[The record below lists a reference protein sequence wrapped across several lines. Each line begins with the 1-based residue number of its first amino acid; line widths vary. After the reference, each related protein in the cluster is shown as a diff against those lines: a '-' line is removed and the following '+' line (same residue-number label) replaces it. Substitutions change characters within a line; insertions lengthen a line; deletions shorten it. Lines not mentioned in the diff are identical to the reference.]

1 MKRSLPGAA
10 TAAPAVPAQ
19 AAAVSG
25 AASGAVDGGGTAVAV
40 AEAGSLLAAAPAASS
55 PGSVASR
62 VDTLRTEFDFELP
75 RGYVDDAGT
84 VHRRGT
90 MRLSTARDELV
101 PLRDV
106 RVRENPAYLSV
117 VLLGRV
123 ITRLGT
129 LPMVHD
135 GIVENMFASDLAFLQ
150 DFYEQINAEGH
161 TLASV
166 TCPNCA
172 EDFEIDL
179 GGSRLGES

>member
-1 MKRSLPGAA
+1 MRRTVARAAGGGVPQPPGPSGTAAADRGAA
-10 TAAPAVPAQ
+10 AGLTPEPAGVP
-19 AAAVSG
+19 
-25 AASGAVDGGGTAVAV
+25 
-40 AEAGSLLAAAPAASS
+40 
-55 PGSVASR
+55 VASAPPR
-62 VDTLRTEFDFELP
+62 RLQTEFPFELP

-84 VHRRGT
+84 VHRDGV

-106 RVRENPAYLSV
+106 RVQENPAYLSV

-129 LPMVHD
+129 LPLVHD

-150 DFYEQINAEGH
+150 DFYRQVNAEGH
-161 TLASV
+161 TRASV
-166 TCPNCA
+166 ECPHCA
-172 EDFEIDL
+172 EPFEIDL